1 MKKLITFI
9 GALLISSTA
18 FTQTNSIEG
27 KWSQTGFSNTLKIY
41 EDGLIYTYY
50 CTSGNCDSL
59 YNTYEAADGNHIP
72 GIDGYTFQNDILTI
86 DNNLIDNN
94 PGFALGS
101 VTFSCEGNIYQIVN
115 SQTMATFVRL
125 NTNVN
130 DCLPASINENDQ
142 NNLTQVYP
150 NPATDFVNFKSA
162 NTIEKITLFNVL
174 GEKVLSK
181 EVNAQNFDMDISI
194 LIPGSYFAKLYS
206 KGQSQTIKLVKFQ

>member
-9 GALLISSTA
+9 GALLISGAA

-41 EDGLIYTYY
+41 ENGLIYTYY
-50 CTSGNCDSL
+50 CMGGNCDSL

-72 GIDGYTFQNDILTI
+72 GVEGYTLQNGILTI

-101 VTFSCEGNIYQIVN
+101 VTFSCEGNIYQLVT
-115 SQTMATFVRL
+115 SVAEATYVRL

-130 DCLPASINENDQ
+130 DCLSASINENDQ
-142 NNLTQVYP
+142 NNLTQIYP
-150 NPATDFVNFKSA
+150 NPASSDLN
-162 NTIEKITLFNVL
+162 LL
-174 GEKVLSK
+174 GEGAFSYQISDMSGKILLQG
-181 EVNAQNFDMDISI
+181 EVNESDKIRIADLNAGVYNITCVTEN
-194 LIPGSYFAKLYS
+194 KV
-206 KGQSQTIKLVKFQ
+206 QTLQFMKQ

>member
-9 GALLISSTA
+9 GALLITSAA

-27 KWSQTGFSNTLKIY
+27 KWSQTGFSNMLKIY
-41 EDGLIYTYY
+41 ENGLIYTYY
-50 CTSGNCDSL
+50 CSTGNCDSL
-59 YNTYEAADGNHIP
+59 YNTFEAADGNHIP
-72 GIDGYTFQNDILTI
+72 GVDGYTLQNGILTI
-86 DNNLIDNN
+86 DNDINDND

-101 VTFSCEGNIYQIVN
+101 VTFTCEGNIYQLVT
-115 SQTMATFVRL
+115 SASEGTYVRL

-130 DCLPASINENDQ
+130 DCLSTSINEIDQ

-174 GEKVLSK
+174 GEEVLSK

-194 LIPGSYFAKLYS
+194 LIPGSYFAKLDS
-206 KGQSQTIKLVKFQ
+206 KGQSQTIKLLKY

>member
-9 GALLISSTA
+9 GALLISSA
-18 FTQTNSIEG
+18 AYTQNNSIEG

-41 EDGLIYTYY
+41 ENGLIYTYY
-50 CTSGNCDSL
+50 CTTGNCDSL

-72 GIDGYTFQNDILTI
+72 GIDGYTLQNGILTI

-101 VTFSCEGNIYQIVN
+101 VTFSCEGNIYEIVT

-130 DCLPASINENDQ
+130 DCLSASINENDQ
-142 NNLTQVYP
+142 NNLTQIYP
-150 NPATDFVNFKSA
+150 NPAVSELN
-162 NTIEKITLFNVL
+162 LL
-174 GEKVLSK
+174 GEGAFSYQISDMSGRLMLQGTVNQSDKIRIADLNAGVYNITCITENKVQTMRFIK
-181 EVNAQNFDMDISI
+181 E
-194 LIPGSYFAKLYS
+194 
-206 KGQSQTIKLVKFQ
+206 

>member
-9 GALLISSTA
+9 GALLISGAA

-41 EDGLIYTYY
+41 ENGLIYTYY
-50 CTSGNCDSL
+50 CMGGNCDSL

-72 GIDGYTFQNDILTI
+72 GVEGYTLQNGILTI

-101 VTFSCEGNIYQIVN
+101 VTFSCEGNIYQLVT
-115 SQTMATFVRL
+115 SVAEATYVRL

-130 DCLPASINENDQ
+130 DCLSASINENDQ
-142 NNLTQVYP
+142 NNLTQIYP
-150 NPATDFVNFKSA
+150 NPASSDLN
-162 NTIEKITLFNVL
+162 LL
-174 GEKVLSK
+174 GEGAFSYQISDMSGRILLQG
-181 EVNAQNFDMDISI
+181 EVNESDKIRIADLNAGVYNITCI
-194 LIPGSYFAKLYS
+194 AKN
-206 KGQSQTIKLVKFQ
+206 KVQTLRFIKQ

>member
-9 GALLISSTA
+9 GALLISSAA

-41 EDGLIYTYY
+41 ENGLIYTYY
-50 CTSGNCDSL
+50 CMGGNCDSL

-72 GIDGYTFQNDILTI
+72 GVEGYTLQNGILTI

-101 VTFSCEGNIYQIVN
+101 VTFSCEGNIYQLVT
-115 SQTMATFVRL
+115 SLAEGTYVRL

-130 DCLPASINENDQ
+130 DCLSASINKNAQ
-142 NNLTQVYP
+142 NNLTQIYP
-150 NPATDFVNFKSA
+150 NPAVSELN
-162 NTIEKITLFNVL
+162 LL
-174 GEKVLSK
+174 GEGAFSYQISDMSGRLLLQGTVNQSDKIRIADLNAGVYNITCVTENKV
-181 EVNAQNFDMDISI
+181 
-194 LIPGSYFAKLYS
+194 
-206 KGQSQTIKLVKFQ
+206 QTLRFMKQ

>member
-9 GALLISSTA
+9 GVLLISSAA

-41 EDGLIYTYY
+41 ENGLIYTYY
-50 CTSGNCDSL
+50 CMGGNCDSL

-72 GIDGYTFQNDILTI
+72 GVEGYTLQNGILTI

-101 VTFSCEGNIYQIVN
+101 VTFSCEGNIYQLVT
-115 SQTMATFVRL
+115 SLAEGTYVRL

-130 DCLPASINENDQ
+130 DCLSASINENDQ
-142 NNLTQVYP
+142 NNLTQIYP
-150 NPATDFVNFKSA
+150 NPASSDLN
-162 NTIEKITLFNVL
+162 LL
-174 GEKVLSK
+174 GEGAFSYQISDMSGKILLQG
-181 EVNAQNFDMDISI
+181 EVNESDKIRIADLNAGVYNITCVTEN
-194 LIPGSYFAKLYS
+194 KV
-206 KGQSQTIKLVKFQ
+206 QTLQFMKQ

>member
-9 GALLISSTA
+9 GALLISGAA

-41 EDGLIYTYY
+41 ENGLIYTYY
-50 CTSGNCDSL
+50 CMGGNCDSL

-72 GIDGYTFQNDILTI
+72 GVEGYTLQNGILTI

-101 VTFSCEGNIYQIVN
+101 VTFSCEGNIYQLVT
-115 SQTMATFVRL
+115 SVAEATYVRL

-130 DCLPASINENDQ
+130 DCLSASINENDQ
-142 NNLTQVYP
+142 NNLTQIYP
-150 NPATDFVNFKSA
+150 NPASSDLNLLGEGAFSYQISDMSGKILLQGEVNESDKIRIA
-162 NTIEKITLFNVL
+162 DLNAGVYKITCVTEN
-174 GEKVLSK
+174 K
-181 EVNAQNFDMDISI
+181 I
-194 LIPGSYFAKLYS
+194 
-206 KGQSQTIKLVKFQ
+206 QTLRFIKQ